1 MIIMIDREAYIA
13 QGLIRHIEEFEKNHP
28 NLEWFALVIQGSQNY
43 GLDIYTKEYKSDI
56 DTKMLVIPSLED
68 IVYNKK
74 PISTT
79 YILPNNEHTDIK
91 DIRLYF
97 DNFKKQ
103 NINFVEI
110 LFSNYYIIN
119 SKYQDLWDELIKNR
133 ENIAHYNYNQ
143 TLRCIAG
150 MSMEKKKALCHP
162 YPTIKEKIDKYGYDG
177 KQLHHIIR
185 MNDFIYAYT
194 HNKLY
199 KECLTYL
206 PHKELMMEA
215 KLNKFSLEKALEL
228 AEFFDNQTKEM
239 KDFYLKE
246 PEEINQDAL
255 NTLNKVQYEV
265 IKRKIKTDIIQEEID
280 RNEK

>member
-1 MIIMIDREAYIA
+1 MNREEFIKS
-13 QGLIRHIEEFEKNHP
+13 GLYLHLYTFEKNHP

-43 GLDIYTKEYKSDI
+43 GLDIYTEEYKSDI

-74 PISTT
+74 PVSTT

-119 SKYQDLWDELIKNR
+119 PKYQDLWDELIKNR

-206 PHKELMMEA
+206 PHKELMMKA
-215 KLNKFSLEKALEL
+215 KLNKFSLEEALEL

-280 RNEK
+280 KDEK

>member
-1 MIIMIDREAYIA
+1 MNREEFIKS
-13 QGLIRHIEEFEKNHP
+13 GLYLHLHTFEKNHP

-43 GLDIYTKEYKSDI
+43 GLDIYTEEYKSDI

-74 PISTT
+74 LISTT

-119 SKYQDLWDELIKNR
+119 PKYQDLWDELIKNR

-215 KLNKFSLEKALEL
+215 KLNKFSLEEALEL
-228 AEFFDNQTKEM
+228 AEFFDTQTKEM

-246 PEEINQDAL
+246 PEDINQDAL
-255 NTLNKVQYEV
+255 NVLNKVQYET
-265 IKRKIKTDIIQEEID
+265 IKRKIKTDIIQEEMGK
-280 RNEK
+280 NEK

>member
-13 QGLIRHIEEFEKNHP
+13 QGLIRHIEEFEKCYP

-43 GLDIYTKEYKSDI
+43 GLDIYTEEYKSDI

-119 SKYQDLWDELIKNR
+119 PKYQDLWDELIKNR

-246 PEEINQDAL
+246 LEEINQDAL

>member
-1 MIIMIDREAYIA
+1 MNREEFIKS
-13 QGLIRHIEEFEKNHP
+13 GLYLHLYTFEKNHP

-43 GLDIYTKEYKSDI
+43 GLDIYTEEYKSDI

-119 SKYQDLWDELIKNR
+119 PKYQDLWDELIKNR

-215 KLNKFSLEKALEL
+215 KLNKFSLEEALEL

-265 IKRKIKTDIIQEEID
+265 IKRKIKTDIIQEEIGE
-280 RNEK
+280 NEK

>member
-1 MIIMIDREAYIA
+1 MNREDFIKS
-13 QGLIRHIEEFEKNHP
+13 GLYLHLLTFEKNHP

-43 GLDIYTKEYKSDI
+43 GLDIYTEDYQSDI

-110 LFSNYYIIN
+110 LFSNYYMIN
-119 SKYQDLWDELIKNR
+119 PKYQDLWDELIKNR

-143 TLRCIAG
+143 TLRCVAG

-265 IKRKIKTDIIQEEID
+265 IKRKIKTDIIQEEMD
-280 RNEK
+280 KNEK

>member
-1 MIIMIDREAYIA
+1 MNREEFIKS
-13 QGLIRHIEEFEKNHP
+13 GLYLHLHTFEKNYP

-43 GLDIYTKEYKSDI
+43 GLDIYTEEYKSDI

-119 SKYQDLWDELIKNR
+119 PKYQDLWDELIKNR

-206 PHKELMMEA
+206 PHKELMMKA
-215 KLNKFSLEKALEL
+215 KLNKFSLEEALEL

-280 RNEK
+280 KNEK

>member
-1 MIIMIDREAYIA
+1 MIIMIDREIYIA
-13 QGLIRHIEEFEKNHP
+13 QGLMRHIKEFEKCYP
-28 NLEWFALVIQGSQNY
+28 DLEMFVLVLQGSQNY
-43 GLDIYTKEYKSDI
+43 GLDLYTDEYKSDI
-56 DTKMLVIPSLED
+56 DTKVLVIPSLED
-68 IVYNKK
+68 VVMNKK

-79 YILPNNEHTDIK
+79 HVLPNNEHLDIK

-103 NINFVEI
+103 NINFIEI
-110 LFSNYYIIN
+110 LFSPYYIVN
-119 SKYQDLWDELIKNR
+119 PKYRDLWEELVADR
-133 ENIAHYNYNQ
+133 ELVAHYNTNQ
-143 TLRCIAG
+143 ALRCIAG

-215 KLNKFSLEKALEL
+215 KLNKFSLEEALEL

-280 RNEK
+280 KNEK

>member
-1 MIIMIDREAYIA
+1 MNR
-13 QGLIRHIEEFEKNHP
+13 EEFIKNGLYLHLHTFKRNYP
-28 NLEWFALVIQGSQNY
+28 NLEWFVLVIQGSQNY
-43 GLDIYTKEYKSDI
+43 GLDIYTEEYKSDI

-119 SKYQDLWDELIKNR
+119 PKYQDLWDELVKKR

-265 IKRKIKTDIIQEEID
+265 IKRKIKTDIIQEGMGK
-280 RNEK
+280 NEK

>member
-1 MIIMIDREAYIA
+1 MNREKYIFD
-13 QGLIRHIEEFEKNHP
+13 GLERHYEEFKKCYP
-28 NLEWFALVIQGSQNY
+28 NLEMFVLVLQGSQNY
-43 GLDIYTKEYKSDI
+43 GLDLYTDEYKSDI
-56 DTKMLVIPSLED
+56 DTKVLVIPSLKD
-68 IVYNKK
+68 VVMNKK

-79 YILPNNEHTDIK
+79 HVLSNNEHLDIK

-103 NINFVEI
+103 NINFIEI
-110 LFSNYYIIN
+110 LFSPYYIVN
-119 SKYQDLWDELIKNR
+119 PKYRDLWEELVADR
-133 ENIAHYNYNQ
+133 ELVAHYNTNQ
-143 TLRCIAG
+143 ALRCIAG

-246 PEEINQDAL
+246 PEDINQDAL
-255 NTLNKVQYEV
+255 NALNEVQYEV
-265 IKRKIKTDIIQEEID
+265 IKRKIKTDIIQEERD
-280 RNEK
+280 KNEK

>member
-1 MIIMIDREAYIA
+1 MNREEFIKS
-13 QGLIRHIEEFEKNHP
+13 GLYLHLSTFEKNHP

-43 GLDIYTKEYKSDI
+43 ELDIYTEEYKSDI

-119 SKYQDLWDELIKNR
+119 PKYQDLWDELIKNR

-265 IKRKIKTDIIQEEID
+265 IKRKIETDIIQEEID

>member
-1 MIIMIDREAYIA
+1 MNR
-13 QGLIRHIEEFEKNHP
+13 EEFIKKGLYLHLHTFKRNYP
-28 NLEWFALVIQGSQNY
+28 NLEWFVLVIQGSQNY
-43 GLDIYTKEYKSDI
+43 GLDIYTEEYKSDI

-103 NINFVEI
+103 NVNFVEI
-110 LFSNYYIIN
+110 LFSNYYIVN
-119 SKYQDLWDELIKNR
+119 PKYKDLWSQLVADRELV
-133 ENIAHYNYNQ
+133 AHYNYNQ

-215 KLNKFSLEKALEL
+215 KLNKFSLEEALEL

-246 PEEINQDAL
+246 LEEINQDAL

-265 IKRKIKTDIIQEEID
+265 IKRKIKTDIIQEEIGK
-280 RNEK
+280 NEK

>member
-13 QGLIRHIEEFEKNHP
+13 QGLIKHIEEFEKCYP
-28 NLEWFALVIQGSQNY
+28 NLEWFTLVIQGSQNY
-43 GLDIYTKEYKSDI
+43 GLDIYTEEYKSDI

-119 SKYQDLWDELIKNR
+119 PKYQDLWDELIKNR

-215 KLNKFSLEKALEL
+215 KLNKFSLKEALEL

-265 IKRKIKTDIIQEEID
+265 IKRKIKTDIIQEEMD
-280 RNEK
+280 KNEK

>member
-1 MIIMIDREAYIA
+1 MNR
-13 QGLIRHIEEFEKNHP
+13 EEFIKKGLYLHLHTFKRNYP
-28 NLEWFALVIQGSQNY
+28 NLEWFVLVIQGSQNY
-43 GLDIYTKEYKSDI
+43 GLDIYTEEYKSDI

-119 SKYQDLWDELIKNR
+119 PKYQDLWDELIKNR

-215 KLNKFSLEKALEL
+215 KLNKFSLEEALEL

-280 RNEK
+280 KNEK

>member
-43 GLDIYTKEYKSDI
+43 GLDIYTEEYKSDI

-119 SKYQDLWDELIKNR
+119 PKYQDLWDELIKNR

-199 KECLTYL
+199 KECLIYL

-228 AEFFDNQTKEM
+228 AKFFDNQTKEM

>member
-1 MIIMIDREAYIA
+1 MNR
-13 QGLIRHIEEFEKNHP
+13 EEFIKKGLYLHLHTFKRNYP
-28 NLEWFALVIQGSQNY
+28 NLEWFVLVIQGSQNY
-43 GLDIYTKEYKSDI
+43 GLDIYTEEYKSDI
-56 DTKMLVIPSLED
+56 DTKILVIPSLED

-119 SKYQDLWDELIKNR
+119 PKYQDLWDELIKNR

-265 IKRKIKTDIIQEEID
+265 IKRKIKTDIIQEEIG

>member
-1 MIIMIDREAYIA
+1 MIIMIDRETYIA
-13 QGLIRHIEEFEKNHP
+13 QGLIRHIEEFEKCYP

-43 GLDIYTKEYKSDI
+43 GLDIYTEEYKSDI

-119 SKYQDLWDELIKNR
+119 PKYQDLWNELIKNR

-265 IKRKIKTDIIQEEID
+265 IKRKIKTDIIQEEIG